1 MRKWPQR
8 ISVLGISAVSLTLCC
23 HPVWAGSASVVA
35 QLQEAFTAVAEKVG
49 PTVVSISTVHTE
61 RIRQNYYLSPF
72 EDEFTRRF
80 FSDFFGEA
88 PYRELKR
95 VGLGSGF
102 IVNSE
107 GYILTNEHV
116 IGNADQ
122 IHVTLADGREFNAV
136 VRGTDSR
143 SDLAVIKID
152 AAGLPI
158 ALLGDSDPVKTGEW
172 AVAIGNPFGFAMTN
186 PEPTVTVGVI
196 SALNRSLS
204 RGGKEQDF
212 TDLMQ
217 TDAAINPGNSGGP
230 LVNLHGEVIGINVAI
245 FTTSG
250 GYQGIGFAIPVNR
263 AKTVLDDLIQG
274 RKVRYGWLGISIQ
287 DVSKDLAAYFGL
299 SNQEGVVIAQVLPEG
314 PAGRAGVKPGD
325 VVTIVNGEQIRN
337 VRVLISRI
345 ARAKIGEEIELKIT
359 RQKRE
364 MALKVKVGERPSS
377 TPSQQSL
384 DQLPATVGTP
394 TFSWRGIQ
402 VQNLTTELKQ
412 RLGIGEKIGVA
423 VVQVDP
429 NSPAYR
435 AGMRVGDV
443 ILEMNHNPVQSQ
455 GDFEQ
460 IASQIQDNALLRTPR
475 GYVVI
480 KAD

>member
-1 MRKWPQR
+1 MRKWRRVVSPLWVLAAGVVFSHQAF
-8 ISVLGISAVSLTLCC
+8 SVENVSVAV
-23 HPVWAGSASVVA
+23 
-35 QLQEAFTAVAEKVG
+35 QLQEAFTAVAKKVG

-61 RIRQNYYLSPF
+61 RVRRNYYLSPY
-72 EDEFTRRF
+72 EDELTQRF

-88 PYRELKR
+88 PYREFKR

-102 IVNSE
+102 IIDPE

-116 IGNADQ
+116 IGDADQ
-122 IHVTLADGREFNAV
+122 IHVTLADGREFNAA
-136 VRGTDSR
+136 VRGRDSR

-152 AAGLPI
+152 AAGLPVVE
-158 ALLGDSDPVKTGEW
+158 LGDSDPVRTGEW
-172 AVAIGNPFGFAMTN
+172 AIAIGNPFGFAMTN

-212 TDLMQ
+212 TDLIQ

-230 LVNLHGEVIGINVAI
+230 LVNLQGAVIGINVAI

-263 AKTVLDDLIQG
+263 AKAILDDLIQG
-274 RKVRYGWLGISIQ
+274 RKIRYGWLGVSIQ
-287 DVSKDLAAYFGL
+287 DVSKDLAVYFELPDQDGI
-299 SNQEGVVIAQVLPEG
+299 VIAQVLPGG
-314 PAGRAGVKPGD
+314 PADKAGIKPGD
-325 VVTIVNGEQIRN
+325 VIRTVEGEPVRN
-337 VRVLISRI
+337 VRALISRI
-345 ARAKIGEEIELKIT
+345 SKTKIGAEVELKMI

-364 MALKVKVGERPSS
+364 MTLKVKVGERPSS
-377 TPSQQSL
+377 TPAQQTL
-384 DQLPATVGTP
+384 DQLPGTMSAP
-394 TFSWRGIQ
+394 TFSWRGMQ
-402 VQNLTTELKQ
+402 AQNLTSELKQ
-412 RLGIGEKIGVA
+412 RLGIGEEIGVA

-429 NSPAYR
+429 NSFAYR

-443 ILEMNHNPVQSQ
+443 ILEINHAPIQNQ
-455 GDFEQ
+455 GDFERTT
-460 IASQIQDNALLRTPR
+460 SQIQGNALLRTPR